1 MITYKIA
8 GLDSVLKSK
17 PENFEGDVL
26 RWKQRSSL
34 PYHAEVTIL
43 ENDEHNNQ
51 PATDSAIDSDLGQL
65 ETLSEDTAAPK
76 RTAKRKPK
84 SETTDVQPVS
94 ERVDK
99 FDLSD
104 DDSITG
110 WNGVPNDSPAESE

>member
-65 ETLSEDTAAPK
+65 ETLSEDTAAPISLLTVILLSLSNGFIADELDK
-76 RTAKRKPK
+76 RHQKM
-84 SETTDVQPVS
+84 
-94 ERVDK
+94 
-99 FDLSD
+99 F
-104 DDSITG
+104 
-110 WNGVPNDSPAESE
+110 

>member
-17 PENFEGDVL
+17 PENFDGDVL

-51 PATDSAIDSDLGQL
+51 PATDA
-65 ETLSEDTAAPK
+65 
-76 RTAKRKPK
+76 
-84 SETTDVQPVS
+84 DVQPVS
-94 ERVDK
+94 DRVDK
-99 FDLSD
+99 LDLSD
-104 DDSITG
+104 ADSITE
-110 WNGVPNDSPAESE
+110 WNDYPFNNTAESE

>member
-51 PATDSAIDSDLGQL
+51 PATDSTSDGDADQLEPVSKKSRNSKRVYLVESTKEAIDL
-65 ETLSEDTAAPK
+65 
-76 RTAKRKPK
+76 
-84 SETTDVQPVS
+84 QPVHDDLDI
-94 ERVDK
+94 VDVPVVDEPTA
-99 FDLSD
+99 DL
-104 DDSITG
+104 DDSAT
-110 WNGVPNDSPAESE
+110 ESN

>member
-84 SETTDVQPVS
+84 SETADVQPVS
-94 ERVDK
+94 DDLDDTRVLITESTVNGGFVID
-99 FDLSD
+99 SD
-104 DDSITG
+104 T
-110 WNGVPNDSPAESE
+110 AESE